1 LSDIPLVGLA
11 KQFEEVFLPGVS
23 EPIRLPDTSEALK
36 VLQAV
41 RDETHRFATSFNKQ
55 MRERDGKLSALTE
68 IPGVGPSR
76 AARILTVFGSLDAVR
91 YASTEE
97 IAARAK
103 LPMAV
108 AEAVHHWTA
117 LIAGTKFGLTQPGQE
132 FTKRP

>member
-1 LSDIPLVGLA
+1 M
-11 KQFEEVFLPGVS
+11 FLPGAS

-55 MRERDGKLSALTE
+55 LRERDGKLSALTE
-68 IPGVGPSR
+68 IPGVGPLR
-76 AARILTVFGSLDAVR
+76 AARILAVFGSLDAVR
-91 YASTEE
+91 YASTKE

-117 LIAGTKFGLTQPGQE
+117 LSASTKFGLTQPGQE